1 MGNQNVNIIGTTGQT
16 VEGAITVENA
26 VFYNKN
32 LLKRL
37 IAQLKWA
44 KYLQKK
50 SAPKKS
56 GDTISYRRYESLSPT
71 ETPLVEG
78 VTPDGKKLTVTEVK
92 SVVKQ
97 YGDYITISDKF
108 DKVGIDPT
116 LTEASDILGEM
127 AGMLLDNKAKECL
140 TSGTNVIY
148 SGSKTSRSA
157 LTSADKIAGKD
168 IKLAV
173 KILKKANVK
182 KINGYYI
189 GYIDPDA
196 AFDLMDDPLWQD
208 VSKYNGGMQI
218 MEGEVGKIH
227 GVRFIETSNEK
238 VIEGDVNVHATVIIG
253 EDCAGLTDIDGSS
266 KPEMIVKDFGSA
278 GTDDPL
284 NQRATAG
291 YKVLFD
297 VTRLQELAI
306 VRIESAVTEQ

>member
-1 MGNQNVNIIGTTGQT
+1 MANQNVNVIGTTGQT
-16 VEGAITVENA
+16 VDGAIVVENA

-37 IAQLKWA
+37 KAQLKWA

-56 GDTISYRRYESLSPT
+56 GDTISYRRFESLKPT
-71 ETPLVEG
+71 EDPLAEG
-78 VTPDGKKLTVTEVK
+78 VTPDGKKLVVTEVK
-92 SVVKQ
+92 SIVKQ
-97 YGDYITISDKF
+97 YGDYVTISDKF
-108 DKVGIDPT
+108 DKVGIDPV
-116 LTEASDILGEM
+116 LTETSDILGEM
-127 AGMLLDNKAKECL
+127 AGVLLDNKAKECL
-140 TSGTNVIY
+140 TTGTNVVY
-148 SGSKTSRSA
+148 SGGKTERTA
-157 LTSADKIAGKD
+157 ITADDKLTGND

-182 KINGYYI
+182 PINGYFI

-196 AFDLMDDPLWQD
+196 AFDLPNDTLWQD
-208 VSKYNGGMQI
+208 ISKYNGGTQI
-218 MEGEVGKIH
+218 MEGEIGKLH

-238 VIEGDVNVHATVIIG
+238 VVEGTVNVHATVIIG
-253 EDCAGLTDIDGSS
+253 QDCAGITDIEGSS

-291 YKVLFD
+291 YKTLFD